1 MVRAGKGCAMN
12 EFVQGN
18 LKVGES
24 SDATGSEPGDLT
36 RLLAARMVL
45 PESVADPLLST
56 MSLQVDPVVQEAAD
70 PADMRDPENT
80 AGLHLQFDA
89 APRPALAA
97 AVSSGMADDD
107 LLSELIQSLSVADA
121 ASIRVTVPTRAS
133 FPGQEPSIDPSI
145 ATTTLGTVV
154 DVSPASQAK
163 TPPRKQRVSP
173 DGEATTQDIL
183 VAGIIDSGAVGKF
196 AAKSSILRWQGGI
209 ARLFATSDSEPRR
222 PRDWREVMEAVLPAG
237 SRRPKT
243 ADGVPMSSVA
253 APKFSASAGVMTE
266 LLDALQG
273 SADSAACAEPEPPVE
288 APGECKRIVRA
299 SRSGEESLRGAPQS
313 PPTVVAEAQP
323 AVAPSPLASRFVSV
337 LLLAIVVLL
346 LANLVAILFLTKR

>member
-1 MVRAGKGCAMN
+1 MN
-12 EFVQGN
+12 EFVQAN

-24 SDATGSEPGDLT
+24 SDATGREPGDLT

-45 PESVADPLLST
+45 SESVADPLLST

-70 PADMRDPENT
+70 PADMRDLDNT

-97 AVSSGMADDD
+97 AVSSGMVDDD

-121 ASIRVTVPTRAS
+121 ASIRVTVPTRPS
-133 FPGQEPSIDPSI
+133 LPGQEPSIDPSL

-154 DVSPASQAK
+154 DVSPASQAE
-163 TPPRKQRVSP
+163 TSPRKQQVSP
-173 DGEATTQDIL
+173 ESEATTQDIL
-183 VAGIIDSGAVGKF
+183 VAGIVDSSAAGKF
-196 AAKSSILRWQGGI
+196 SAKSSILKWQGSI

-222 PRDWREVMEAVLPAG
+222 AGDWRELMAAVLPVG
-237 SRRPKT
+237 SQCPKA
-243 ADGVPMSSVA
+243 ADSVPMSSVP

-266 LLDALQG
+266 LLDALDG
-273 SADSAACAEPEPPVE
+273 SANSAACAEPEPPAE
-288 APGECKRIVRA
+288 APGESKRIVRA
-299 SRSGEESLRGAPQS
+299 SRSSEESLRGVPQS
-313 PPTVVAEAQP
+313 PPTVAAEPQP
-323 AVAPSPLASRFVSV
+323 AVAPSPLASRFVSM

-346 LANLVAILFLTKR
+346 LANLVAMLFLTKR